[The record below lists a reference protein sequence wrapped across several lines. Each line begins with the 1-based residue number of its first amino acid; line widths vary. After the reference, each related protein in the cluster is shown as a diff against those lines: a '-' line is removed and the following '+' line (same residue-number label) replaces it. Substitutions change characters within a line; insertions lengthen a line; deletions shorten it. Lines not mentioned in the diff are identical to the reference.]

1 LGAAAAAGVE
11 VVEDDDDD
19 GPAPVELV
27 ATGALLEEP
36 LGCFLTGGTLFAWS
50 RVGYPSF
57 SVLAAA
63 AAAPAEL
70 LFCGEAEAAGV
81 VAGAPAGLVV
91 ADAAGVVA
99 VAPAGQVVADAAAAP
114 EPEEVAAEGAPAPD
128 LDARAA
134 FFFQP
139 PPLAGVTLGVDVEVD
154 VTPALGPNVSA
165 GM

>member
-1 LGAAAAAGVE
+1 

-19 GPAPVELV
+19 PAPVELV
-27 ATGALLEEP
+27 VTGALLEAP
-36 LGCFLTGGTLFAWS
+36 FGCLMAGGILFAWA
-50 RVGYPSF
+50 RVGKSSF
-57 SVLAAA
+57 SILTAT

-128 LDARAA
+128 LDARTA

-139 PPLAGVTLGVDVEVD
+139 PPLAGVTLGSDVEVGW
-154 VTPALGPNVSA
+154 TPAFGPNFSA